1 MDNKTIAGQ
10 FSLLS
15 KLMTLHEEN
24 PFKIRSYSNA
34 ARQIERLPKALSSM
48 NIEDIGKIPGIGTAI
63 LKKIETLLDTGSFPQ
78 LEKYQENTPEGVQN
92 LLSIK
97 GIGPKKLAVIWK
109 EMGIETPGELLYACH
124 EDRLTRFKG
133 FGAKT
138 QEKIKKAIE
147 YYLQSRGFFL
157 YAEALSYSD
166 ELLNNLNDLFDKEVD
181 FLPTGALR
189 RQCNTL
195 DILEYVTTLPIE
207 KMLPHLPN
215 DFQIAE
221 KSTDTLT
228 LEKQAHPKVKFYT
241 SSPNETGSTLFRTT
255 GTEDFIHAFYKKNKG
270 LKEEIFQTEKEIFR
284 HAGCS
289 FIPPALRECPLEDIP
304 SSQSSL
310 IQQTDIKGIIHSH
323 SKWSDGKNSIEE
335 MAKAAQRLGMEYLVI
350 SDHSKSAG
358 YANGLSVERVQ
369 QQQEEIDQ
377 LNEKLSPFKIF
388 KSIESDI
395 LSDGSLDYDDEILKS
410 FDLVIASVHSNLYM
424 EKEQATQRLLTAISN
439 PYTTILGHPTGRLL
453 LSRKGYPIDHKAIID
468 VCIKNNVVIEINA
481 HPRRLDLDW
490 SYIPY
495 ALQKGALLSINPD
508 AHSVEGIKDTVYGVF
523 SAQKGGLTAE
533 KNLSSFPLQEFE
545 NCLEKRK

>member
-439 PYTTILGHPTGRLL
+439 PYTTILGHATGRLL

-468 VCIKNNVVIEINA
+468 ACIKNNVVIEINA